1 MGNPKSYIKN
11 HKSITV
17 GKKFIFNI
25 ILNLI
30 LILAVVVGTYFFKR
44 QNYLI
49 PIVCLAAFG
58 LTIFYKLKL
67 IKRIKIDMKAKAL
80 ENSKANSN
88 NK

>member
-1 MGNPKSYIKN
+1 M
-11 HKSITV
+11 

-25 ILNLI
+25 VLNLI
-30 LILAVVVGTYFFKR
+30 IILAVVVGTYFFKR

-67 IKRIKIDMKAKAL
+67 IKQIKIDMKAKAL
-80 ENSKANSN
+80 ENTNASSK
-88 NK
+88 K